1 LEWGVKVGA
10 HAVAVFGLPAIDDW
24 KDRVQRRYVRRHAD
38 RPAVEPNDE
47 TDDPTGETAPLR
59 RRVEHLETV
68 VASADWNL
76 LTDLEST
83 GPTDER
89 AATIADDV
97 VSG

>member
-38 RPAVEPNDE
+38 RPAVEPREE
-47 TDDPTGETAPLR
+47 TDDPTGEVDHLR